1 MVESNEEENGLIHAY
16 RMDGRGGGE
25 SLGWD
30 EMGDAKSPQDEWIH
44 LLLGGARTAEWLKTK
59 SGLDEAAYEALLAE
73 DPRPRCEPHGEGVL
87 LILRGVDLS
96 PGADREEMISL
107 RLWADKDR
115 VISVRSRRMMVPTQI
130 RADLDHG
137 TGPKTSGELVDLLT
151 ERISDQMAPV
161 LGDLATATKRE
172 PMMAGVPVSGP
183 VRRPRMLS
191 GPSGSAPA
199 GMRS

>member
-115 VISVRSRRMMVPTQI
+115 VISVRSRRMMVPT
-130 RADLDHG
+130 
-137 TGPKTSGELVDLLT
+137 
-151 ERISDQMAPV
+151 
-161 LGDLATATKRE
+161 
-172 PMMAGVPVSGP
+172 
-183 VRRPRMLS
+183 
-191 GPSGSAPA
+191 
-199 GMRS
+199 